1 MVKGKPSMGR
11 KKIEMKQIES
21 KEARQV
27 CFSKRHQSL
36 LKKASDLSLLCGAM
50 VAIVAFSP
58 TGRHYSF
65 GSPSFRV
72 VIDRF
77 LTLIRPATSDES
89 CDTSNGETN
98 IKHQMSLECS
108 ELGQSIEVEKER
120 KERLKEMIECHTDSH
135 MMHLLTTNPYP
146 SALDELQEFH
156 KKLQTIQDI
165 IKEKIK
171 KVLQEQLPTR
181 PYPPTFMDLA
191 SRYQLD
197 EKTATSISSMSLNSI
212 HGLTGGVNVNDSLAN
227 GIHAIGT
234 SVICATN
241 QLDG

>member
-1 MVKGKPSMGR
+1 MKGKPSMGR

-27 CFSKRHQSL
+27 CFSKRHQGL
-36 LKKASDLSLLCGAM
+36 FKKASDLSILCGAM

-58 TGRHYSF
+58 AGRPISF

-77 LTLIRPATSDES
+77 LTLMCPATSDES
-89 CDTSNGETN
+89 CGTSSGKTI
-98 IKHQMSLECS
+98 IKHQMNLDCS
-108 ELGQSIEVEKER
+108 KLGQSIEVEKER
-120 KERLKEMIECHTDSH
+120 KERLKEMIEHHMDSH
-135 MMHLLTTNPYP
+135 VMHLLTTNAYP
-146 SALDELQEFH
+146 SMLDELYDFH
-156 KKLQTIQDI
+156 KKLQTIQDV

-171 KVLQEQLPTR
+171 KVLQEQQPTR
-181 PYPPTFMDLA
+181 PYPPAFMNLA

-197 EKTATSISSMSLNSI
+197 EKIATPISSMSLMNSI
-212 HGLTGGVNVNDSLAN
+212 YGLTGGLNVNDSSAS

-234 SVICATN
+234 SVSCATN

>member
-1 MVKGKPSMGR
+1 MGR
-11 KKIEMKQIES
+11 QKIEMKRIES

-27 CFSKRHQSL
+27 CFSKRHQGL
-36 LKKASDLSLLCGAM
+36 FKKASDLSILCGAM

-58 TGRHYSF
+58 TGRPFSF

-72 VIDRF
+72 VIDSF
-77 LTLIRPATSDES
+77 LTLISPATSDES
-89 CDTSNGETN
+89 CDASSREAN

-108 ELGQSIEVEKER
+108 ELGQMIEVEKER
-120 KERLKEMIECHTDSH
+120 KERLKEMIECHMDSRT
-135 MMHLLTTNPYP
+135 MPLLTTNAYP
-146 SALDELQEFH
+146 SVLDELQEFH
-156 KKLQTIQDI
+156 KKLQTIQDV

-181 PYPPTFMDLA
+181 PYPLTFMDLA

-197 EKTATSISSMSLNSI
+197 EKITTPISSMSLNSI
-212 HGLTGGVNVNDSLAN
+212 HGLTGGVNVNDSSAN

-234 SVICATN
+234 SVSCAID

>member
-11 KKIEMKQIES
+11 KKIKMKRIES

-27 CFSKRHQSL
+27 CFSKRHQGL
-36 LKKASDLSLLCGAM
+36 FKKASDLSILCGAM

-58 TGRHYSF
+58 TGRPYSF
-65 GSPSFRV
+65 GSPSLRV

-77 LTLIRPATSDES
+77 LTLISSATCDES

-98 IKHQMSLECS
+98 VKHQMSLECS
-108 ELGQSIEVEKER
+108 ELGQSIEVKKER
-120 KERLKEMIECHTDSH
+120 KERLKEMIECHMDSH
-135 MMHLLTTNPYP
+135 MMHLLTTNAYP
-146 SALDELQEFH
+146 SALDELHEFH
-156 KKLQTIQDI
+156 KKLQTIQEV

-181 PYPPTFMDLA
+181 PYPPTFMHLA
-191 SRYQLD
+191 SWYQLN
-197 EKTATSISSMSLNSI
+197 EKIATPISSMSMNSI

-234 SVICATN
+234 SVICATD